1 MRLSAMG
8 DVAMTVPVLRAFVK
22 QYPEVKLTV
31 ISRPFFKPF
40 FDGIPNVEFF
50 AFDEKERHKGFLG
63 LLRLFKDVKKL
74 KIDAFAD
81 LHNVLRSKV
90 VSLLFALSGKKR
102 ATVDKGREGKKELTR
117 AENKIFKQL
126 PTMFERHAK
135 VFSALGFPVDLSSRS
150 LGTEFPKKAV
160 LSAEIT
166 DLIGENYQKLIGIA
180 PFAQYDSKVY
190 PLDLMQEVIAKLAEN
205 KDQTILLFGGG
216 KKEIE
221 ILDSLSEPFKNV
233 INVAGKIKFQQELK
247 LISNLDVML
256 SMDSGNAH
264 IAAMLGVKVVTL
276 WGATHPYAGFLPFN
290 QTLENAL
297 TSDRDQYP
305 KLPTS
310 VYGNKIVEGYE
321 DAMRTISPKQVV
333 KKIESG
339 I

>member
-40 FDGIPNVEFF
+40 FDGIPNLEFF

-63 LLRLFKDVKKL
+63 LLRLFKDL
-74 KIDAFAD
+74 KQLEIDAFAD

-126 PTMFERHAK
+126 PSMFERHAK
-135 VFSALGFPVDLSSRS
+135 VFSALGFPVDLNNP
-150 LGTEFPKKAV
+150 EFPKKAV

-166 DLIGENYQKLIGIA
+166 DLIGESYQKLIGIA

-190 PLDLMQEVIAKLAEN
+190 PLDLMQEVIVKLAEN

-221 ILDSLSEPFKNV
+221 ILDSLAAPFKNV

-290 QTLENAL
+290 QSLENAL
-297 TSDRDQYP
+297 TSDRNKYP

-321 DAMRTISPKQVV
+321 DAMRTISPK
-333 KKIESG
+333 KIINS
-339 I
+339 IQSQL